1 MNSFRFLRSTVR
13 SRSISARKATDEAAR
28 AVRGAPSS
36 RCDAALFVAFV
47 TSGFVTAGFAVIR
60 AGPFR

>member
-13 SRSISARKATDEAAR
+13 SRSISARNADADAAR
-28 AVRGAPSS
+28 AVRGG
-36 RCDAALFVAFV
+36 R
-47 TSGFVTAGFAVIR
+47 TAWVESVIR